1 MKRATKISII
11 AMIAAF
17 GAVTLP
23 AASQSKKQYTLDECV
38 SEAVSNNLK
47 LRNANGQVAMSEE
60 QRKEALTKYFPTIT
74 ASGAAFTANK
84 SLIQVNLMGMDM
96 AFVKKGVVAGVQAM
110 QPVFKG
116 GLIINNNRLAKV
128 GEEASRLQR
137 DLTENEIRLGV
148 EQYYWQIVML
158 EEKLVT
164 LNLLDKQ
171 LESVRNDAQVAVDAG
186 IRNRNDLL
194 QVQLRQNEVRTSII
208 QAQNAI
214 STGKDLLAQLMGHA
228 NEEFD
233 VSSQF
238 GLGED
243 EAPMPES
250 PEALYQSPET
260 SLAQTYEYQLLD
272 KNIEANKLQHKLSVG
287 NNLPTVAVGG
297 AYQYDNILDKSQNH
311 LIGMVSVIVPL
322 TNWWGG
328 SHEMKRMKIQTANS
342 LNEKQEQSEMLVI
355 RMRKAWND
363 MTDAYEQVAIAKE
376 SIAQSEEN
384 LRLNTDYYQA
394 GTATISDLLDAQTL
408 YQKSKD
414 KYVES
419 YTLYEIKKREY
430 LLVTGRR

>member
-1 MKRATKISII
+1 
-11 AMIAAF
+11 MIAAF

-250 PEALYQSPET
+250 PESLYQSPET

>member
-250 PEALYQSPET
+250 PESLYQSPET